1 MHDARTTNEISKK
14 LLNFVDTDAEKTPE
28 SIEVL
33 AKLRYVD
40 LPRALQLNK
49 ESERL
54 RAISVEG
61 ADDIGKVVDNTMR
74 DRADDLLMNLRKKF
88 DKKGPKGLD

>member
-1 MHDARTTNEISKK
+1 M
-14 LLNFVDTDAEKTPE
+14 NFVDTDAEKTPE
-28 SIEVL
+28 SIDVL